1 MTLEARWSY
10 YISSYVMRDWTEGV
24 THAIRWPFL
33 RRNMPRDLVTEEQYS
48 QTYLP
53 QWNEDG
59 LIVRIC
65 ANNYHLLYDA
75 DTSDWW
81 VHDAKVRRKGLSGE
95 DQIRNERR
103 SKFQDKFVEHGNWTN
118 GLSAE
123 DIEEA
128 NSRFRSLAGGS
139 IRTDE
144 GQAANGNVPRME
156 ESATG
161 V

>member
-33 RRNMPRDLVTEEQYS
+33 RRNMPRDLVTEEQYG

-75 DTSDWW
+75 GTSDWW

-95 DQIRNERR
+95 DQIRKERR
-103 SKFQDKFVEHGNWTN
+103 RQFEDKFVEHANWIS
-118 GLSAE
+118 GLSAAE
-123 DIEEA
+123 IEEA
-128 NSRFRSLAGGS
+128 NSRFRFLAGEP
-139 IRTDE
+139 ILEDE
-144 GQAANGNVPRME
+144 GQAANGNVPRAE
-156 ESATG
+156 ESVPGA
-161 V
+161 